1 MWPSSEDSSNSIQ
14 VQRQNRTKPQKI
26 CQNSADIRYIAT
38 TREFPGRI
46 IDRSQFFSGFRDINF
61 SGKWKSLWQRAA
73 ASVWRT
79 KKCPTFLGLVTNSCP
94 KKNLNTGM
102 MIFCCFSQ
110 MLIVLL
116 MVTSCDWTS
125 ITLLDITDIGF
136 HETKSEEGKRMWLW
150 TLVGI

>member
-1 MWPSSEDSSNSIQ
+1 MEIPVTARRCFVLTD
-14 VQRQNRTKPQKI
+14 KKI
-26 CQNSADIRYIAT
+26 SHIFGT
-38 TREFPGRI
+38 
-46 IDRSQFFSGFRDINF
+46 
-61 SGKWKSLWQRAA
+61 L
-73 ASVWRT
+73 
-79 KKCPTFLGLVTNSCP
+79 LVTAAL